1 LLLTAIA
8 SSFRVLAGLEF
19 LLISLELARLIRS
32 GVLELVLNLF
42 TLSHEQVEE
51 VSALLLHVLLVLVDE
66 HWLHDELVEP
76 MQVLH
81 AAPVSSFGF
90 LGGTIL

>member
-1 LLLTAIA
+1 LTLTTVA
-8 SSFRVLAGLEF
+8 SSFCILTSLQF
-19 LLISLELARLIRS
+19 LLVSLELAWRIGS

-76 MQVLH
+76 MEVLH